1 MSKIHNS
8 GEADVLVVGDS
19 CMDKFTYGT
28 ASRLCPDTPAPVF
41 NPVRTTHNS
50 GMAGNVFTNIESFKV
65 GCDLL
70 TNITKTT
77 KHRYVDA
84 KTNHTFLRI
93 DEQDKVPRV
102 PQDWRDG
109 YDLSLYKA
117 VVIADYNK
125 GFLEKEDIEY
135 FCNNH
140 DTVFLDTKKK
150 PGDFCK
156 EVKFIKI
163 NKPEYEL
170 IKDDIDLEQW
180 DGKLIVTLGD
190 DGCEFYTEGDF
201 KRFEVEVVDVFDVS
215 GAGDTFQAGLVV
227 KYLETKNIEESIRY
241 ANECASKI
249 VQLRGVTTPENHI
262 EAKV

>member
-1 MSKIHNS
+1 MNNS
-8 GEADVLVVGDS
+8 GEADVLIVGDS

-28 ASRLCPDTPAPVF
+28 SSRLCPDTPAPVF
-41 NPVRTTHNS
+41 KPIKTTHNS

-93 DEQDKVPRV
+93 DEQDEIPRV
-102 PQDWRDG
+102 PKEWRDG

-117 VVIADYNK
+117 IVIADYNK
-125 GFLEKEDIEY
+125 GFLEKEDIEF
-135 FCNNH
+135 FCDNH

-150 PGDFCK
+150 LGDFCK
-156 EVKFIKI
+156 NVKFIKI
-163 NKPEYEL
+163 NELEYEL
-170 IKDDIDLEQW
+170 LKDDIELDKW
-180 DGKLIVTLGD
+180 VNKLIVTLGNE
-190 DGCEFYTEGDF
+190 GCKLYTEEG
-201 KRFEVEVVDVFDVS
+201 FEQFGVERVDVFDVS

-227 KYLETKNIEESIRY
+227 KYLETENIKESIKY
-241 ANECASKI
+241 ANDCASEI
-249 VQLRGVTTPENHI
+249 VQQRGVTFPENHI
-262 EAKV
+262 EVKI